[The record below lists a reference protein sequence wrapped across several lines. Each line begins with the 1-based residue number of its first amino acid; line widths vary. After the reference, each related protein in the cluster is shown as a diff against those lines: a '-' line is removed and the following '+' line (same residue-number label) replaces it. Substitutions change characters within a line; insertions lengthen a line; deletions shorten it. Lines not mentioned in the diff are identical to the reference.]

1 MWSSDTC
8 FLGRTSAVVIILL
21 FVGCPLGF
29 MGLNQIMSLPLLPD
43 YLLCLLHIF
52 SCTSSFLIGSALFQ
66 SMIGL

>member
-8 FLGRTSAVVIILL
+8 SLGRTSAVVIIL

-29 MGLNQIMSLPLLPD
+29 MGLDQIMSLPLLPD

-52 SCTSSFLIGSALFQ
+52 SCTSSFLIDSALFQ
-66 SMIGL
+66 SMVGL